1 MPTGSCLCGNDEV
14 SYTSEPAYTR
24 KSIVARLK
32 ACSWQLMKALC
43 YCDEC
48 RKLSCLRCLHIPKFN
63 FKIEAG
69 ELKTFTKV
77 SDFSD
82 FSLNAH

>member
-1 MPTGSCLCGNDEV
+1 
-14 SYTSEPAYTR
+14 
-24 KSIVARLK
+24 
-32 ACSWQLMKALC
+32 MKALC

-48 RKLSCLRCLHIPKFN
+48 RKLSRIRCLQIATFN